1 MHTPHPRCDI
11 RSGSATI
18 TAIPTGPHAPVRH
31 SAVLPLT
38 PTDDRAPV
46 ELAVVDGIAADHE
59 PDTFLWIVFHRPDG
73 GATIRYA
80 WTGNGTLLGDRI
92 DQLAVA
98 KGLDA
103 ADWLHIG
110 DRNNTR
116 TIRGRIVIDA
126 FRLHGV
132 LADVRDGARCLEDRR
147 DGLRRIIA
155 YAAEIT
161 GHTPRPGVPR
171 WLGVGPSLLA
181 RRTP

>member
-1 MHTPHPRCDI
+1 MPHPPRDVRYHGVPTTTVI
-11 RSGSATI
+11 PADPHPYVRRSAT
-18 TAIPTGPHAPVRH
+18 
-31 SAVLPLT
+31 LPLA

-46 ELAVVDGIAADHE
+46 EFAVVDSIAADHE

-92 DQLAVA
+92 DQLALTR
-98 KGLDA
+98 GLDA

-116 TIRGRIVIDA
+116 TTRGRITIDA

-132 LADVRDGARCLEDRR
+132 LADVRDGARCPENRR
-147 DGLRRIIA
+147 DGIRHVIA
-155 YAAEIT
+155 CAAETT
-161 GHTPRPGVPR
+161 GHTLRPGIPCWV
-171 WLGVGPSLLA
+171 GVGPSLLA
-181 RRTP
+181 RNTA